1 MKWEVFADQ
10 LADSRIKS
18 MFFMTLSGIL
28 AVALVANGLF
38 RASTVV
44 VMVPPEV
51 DREMWAAG
59 NVASPEYMTKIAMPL
74 VAYLSNVHP
83 QSVELSFKTFMGF
96 VSPEAAGTINERL
109 NADKTYVIARQL
121 SRSFYPTAVQVV
133 KDEVTLIGVEKRFI
147 AGTLVADSDK
157 RYYRLKIRMNNWRPE
172 VVAFDAGTPED
183 TGTAPVAAKEK

>member
-18 MFFMTLSGIL
+18 MFFMALSGIL
-28 AVALVANGLF
+28 GVALVANGLF
-38 RASTVV
+38 RGSTVV

-59 NVASPEYMTKIAMPL
+59 NVASPEYMTKISMPL

-83 QSVELSFKTFMGF
+83 QSVELSFNTFMGF
-96 VSPEAAGTINERL
+96 VAPEAAGTISERL

-121 SRSFYPTAVQVV
+121 SRSFYPTSVQVV
-133 KDEVTLIGVEKRFI
+133 KDEVTLIGLEKRFI

-172 VVAFDAGTPED
+172 VVAFDVGTPED
-183 TGTAPVAAKEK
+183 TGSAPVAVKE

>member
-1 MKWEVFADQ
+1 MKWDVFADQ

-18 MFFMTLSGIL
+18 MFFMALSGIL

-38 RASTVV
+38 RGSTVV

-96 VSPEAAGTINERL
+96 VAPEAAGAINERL

-121 SRSFYPTAVQVV
+121 SRSFYPTSVQVV
-133 KDEVTLIGVEKRFI
+133 KDEVTLIGLERRFI

-172 VVAFDAGTPED
+172 VVAFDVGTPED
-183 TGTAPVAAKEK
+183 TGSAPAAVKE